1 VQAAKDHAT
10 ECEVRCS
17 AAEAQAKQAQAEL
30 LRAQQE
36 VADKQEALETMV
48 TRHDEALS
56 DLRATLEYEMSEA
69 AQASAK
75 VRTPSLAWA
84 CMKRPLSA
92 LQ

>member
-1 VQAAKDHAT
+1 MKDHAA
-10 ECEVRCS
+10 ECEARCS
-17 AAEAQAKQAQAEL
+17 AAEAQVKQAQAEL

-56 DLRATLEYEMSEA
+56 DLRVTLEYEMSEA

-75 VRTPSLAWA
+75 VRKLSLGWA
-84 CMKRPLSA
+84 CMKRPLTA
-92 LQ
+92 LL